1 MLAASHP
8 GMKGSIA
15 SPGRLRIV
23 DLLMILG
30 IIGVVVVA
38 ASSARHPGGDHLSR
52 QVVIDLSFAA
62 LPGYTL
68 ASLMRGLAAYAISL
82 VFTLLVGY
90 WAAKHAASSRVLLP
104 LLDLLQSIPV
114 LGFMPAL
121 VIGLIALFP
130 GSDLGLELAA
140 ILMIF
145 TGQVWNM
152 TFSFHQS
159 LTSLPR
165 EQVEAAEA
173 FRFSWWR
180 KLRCLELP
188 FATTGLVWNS
198 MMSMAGGWFFLMI
211 SESFRLGD
219 QDFRLPGIGSYMSV
233 AMERGDW
240 SAMVAGA
247 FAMIVMIVLIDQ
259 LLWRP
264 LVVWS
269 ERFRVEE
276 SSSPVAQRSWVLD
289 LLRRSRIL
297 VNIRHLLTPRK
308 AHIPEVIG
316 RPAAT
321 LQPPE
326 ANQAHV
332 RQSGLPPGLVEHLAN
347 GAAWAGLLAVV
358 AGLVWGAWG
367 LIGLLMEVPWSDPG
381 DRSNVTA
388 WSEILGG
395 TGLTALRVFG
405 SVALGTLWALPVGL
419 AIGRSPRWS
428 QFLQP
433 AVQVAASFPAPM
445 LFPLCL
451 LIFNAIGLPLGVGSM
466 LLMLMGTQWYILFN
480 VIAGSQS
487 IPSDLRES
495 AAAFRFSRWRR
506 FWTLEVPAVF
516 PSLVIGWVTAAGG
529 AWNASIV
536 AEYLTWHDEVWSTEG
551 LGSTIS
557 QATTHG
563 DYPGLAAAVTCMAV
577 LVVLI
582 NNNLWNRLSALAT
595 NRYSLSK

>member
-1 MLAASHP
+1 
-8 GMKGSIA
+8 
-15 SPGRLRIV
+15 
-23 DLLMILG
+23 MILG
-30 IIGVVVVA
+30 IIGLVVA
-38 ASSARHPGGDHLSR
+38 VMGAGHPGGDHLHR
-52 QVVIDLSFAA
+52 PQVVIDLSFTA
-62 LPGYTL
+62 LPGYTA
-68 ASLMRGLAAYAISL
+68 ASLLRGLAAYSISL

-90 WAAKHAASSRVLLP
+90 WAAKHASSSRVLLP
-104 LLDLLQSIPV
+104 LLDILQSIPV
-114 LGFMPAL
+114 LGFMPGL

-130 GSDLGLELAA
+130 GSDIGLELAA

-159 LTSLPR
+159 LTSLPKD
-165 EQVEAAEA
+165 QVEAAEA
-173 FRFSWWR
+173 FRFGWLR
-180 KLRCLELP
+180 KLRNLELP
-188 FATTGLVWNS
+188 SATTGLVWNS

-247 FAMIVMIVLIDQ
+247 AAMIGMIMLLDQ

-264 LVVWS
+264 LVVWA

-276 SSSPVAQRSWVLD
+276 SSSVVAQRSWVLD
-289 LLRRSRIL
+289 RLRRSRIL
-297 VNIRHLLTPRK
+297 AGIRHLLTRRNPQ
-308 AHIPEVIG
+308 IPERGG
-316 RPAAT
+316 RPT
-321 LQPPE
+321 PPIQPPE
-326 ANQAHV
+326 ATQP
-332 RQSGLPPGLVEHLAN
+332 RFGLLAVPPGLVERIGHGL
-347 GAAWAGLLAVV
+347 AWAGLLVLV
-358 AGLVWGAWG
+358 AALVWGAWG
-367 LIGLLMEVPWSDPG
+367 LIGLLAQVPWSDPG
-381 DRSNVTA
+381 DRSEVTA

-395 TGLTALRVFG
+395 TGLTALRVLG
-405 SVALGTLWALPVGL
+405 TVALGTLWALPVGL
-419 AIGRSPRWS
+419 VIGRSPRWS

-433 AVQVAASFPAPM
+433 VVQVAASFPAPM

-451 LIFNAIGLPLGVGSM
+451 LAFSAIGLPLGVGSM

-495 AAAFRFSRWRR
+495 AASFRFSRWRR

-516 PSLVIGWVTAAGG
+516 PNLVTGWVTAAGG

-536 AEYLTWHDEVWSTEG
+536 AEYLTWHGAVTSTMG
-551 LGSTIS
+551 IGSTIS
-557 QATTHG
+557 QATEHG

-577 LVVLI
+577 VVVAI
-582 NNNLWNRLSALAT
+582 NNTLWHRLSALAS
-595 NRYSLSK
+595 NRFSLSK